1 MRKLPPLSASTAI
14 IFQRQFTL
22 HSHKA
27 GKRNISAKRPGDLE
41 QSSVDHFLTIQQLT
55 SIFLCKGHPQS
66 LTLPVPS
73 AFLGAAVWASTC
85 LCRWDCFSHRWL
97 FVFFICAIEC
107 KQLTCFLLVCLQRY
121 ISWRMFLTN
130 SQNWGSSQN
139 ISLALL
145 LLLWEFKVLR
155 ANNNNSSYYCPSL
168 TQSFSSFIISMFGI
182 NTDDYICC
190 VI

>member
-107 KQLTCFLLVCLQRY
+107 KQLTCFLLVICRG
-121 ISWRMFLTN
+121 IFPGGCFLLIHKTGEVVRIYHLH
-130 SQNWGSSQN
+130 SCFYFE
-139 ISLALL
+139 SL
-145 LLLWEFKVLR
+145 K
-155 ANNNNSSYYCPSL
+155 Y
-168 TQSFSSFIISMFGI
+168 
-182 NTDDYICC
+182 
-190 VI
+190 